1 MVWKGLVVRPAAF
14 SDQTLCD
21 ARAVS
26 AKANRGKRM
35 FALARADIGII
46 RHDAWITGE
55 NVMQGKIALEEH
67 FAIEQTLGDSQ
78 VFGAHVWKELS
89 HRLLDVQVARLGEM
103 DKYGIE
109 MMILSLNAPA
119 IQAIHDTKNAI
130 AVAKQANDVLADEVR
145 RRPDRFA
152 AFAALPMQDPE
163 AASRELTRC
172 VKELGMVGALVN
184 GFSQVGSPDNV
195 AYYDLPQYR
204 PFWRTVEALD
214 VPFYLHPRNPLPSWT
229 RLYEGHNWLLGP
241 NWAFAA
247 ETAVHALRLI
257 GSGIFDEYPKLKI
270 VLGHLGEGIPVYLW
284 RIDNRNGWMNAPHK
298 YAAKNGVGH
307 YFRKH
312 FHVTTSGNFDTPAL
326 VNAMAVIGADRV
338 MFSVDWPFEDVGEGA
353 QWFDGAA
360 ISEADRLKIGRSN
373 AIDLFKLP
381 LR

>member
-1 MVWKGLVVRPAAF
+1 
-14 SDQTLCD
+14 
-21 ARAVS
+21 
-26 AKANRGKRM
+26 
-35 FALARADIGII
+35 
-46 RHDAWITGE
+46 
-55 NVMQGKIALEEH
+55 MQGKIALEEH
-67 FAIEQTLGDSQ
+67 FAIEPTLGDSQ

-89 HRLLDVQVARLGEM
+89 HRLLDIQKTRLGEM
-103 DKYGIE
+103 DKHGIE

-119 IQAIHDTKNAI
+119 IQAIHDVKKAI
-130 AVAKQANDVLADEVR
+130 AVAKQANDALAGEVR
-145 RRPDRFA
+145 KRPDRFA

-184 GFSQVGSPDNV
+184 GFSQIGSPDNV
-195 AYYDLPQYR
+195 TYYDLPQYR

-214 VPFYLHPRNPLPSWT
+214 VPFYLHPRNPLPSWA

-257 GSGIFDEYPKLKI
+257 GSGIFDEHPNLKI
-270 VLGHLGEGIPVYLW
+270 VLGHIGEGIPVYLW
-284 RIDNRNGWMNAPHK
+284 RIDHRNGWMQARHK
-298 YAAKNGVGH
+298 YPAKHGVAH

-312 FHVTTSGNFDTPAL
+312 FHLTTSGNFDTPAL
-326 VNAMAVIGADRV
+326 VNAMAAMGADRV

-353 QWFDGAA
+353 EWFDKAE
-360 ISEADRLKIGRSN
+360 ISEADRAKVGRSN
-373 AIDLFKLP
+373 AIKLFKLP